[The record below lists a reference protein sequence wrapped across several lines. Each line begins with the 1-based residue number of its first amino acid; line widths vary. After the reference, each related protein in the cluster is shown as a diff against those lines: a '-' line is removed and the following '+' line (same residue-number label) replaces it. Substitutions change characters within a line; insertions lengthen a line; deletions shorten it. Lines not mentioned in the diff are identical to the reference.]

1 MNPILDAP
9 VTAEQKLEYAGF
21 WIRFVAY
28 VIDIIV
34 LTIVIGILALTFGV
48 AAVMA
53 ESFGLLIAIYLVF
66 FVLVYAYFSIMESSE
81 KQATLG
87 KMAVGIKVGDMNG
100 NRITTMNALGR
111 ALGKILSGMIL
122 YIGYIMVG
130 FDSKKQGL
138 HDKLAN
144 TVVYYAR

>member
-9 VTAEQKLEYAGF
+9 VVSEQKLEYAGF
-21 WIRFVAY
+21 WIRVVAY
-28 VIDIIV
+28 ILDIIV
-34 LTIVIGILALTFGV
+34 LSIVIGILAVTFG
-48 AAVMA
+48 AAAIMT
-53 ESFGLLIAIYLVF
+53 ENFGLLIVIYLMF
-66 FVLVYAYFSIMESSE
+66 FVLVYGYFTVMESSA

-87 KMAVGIKVGDMNG
+87 KMAVGIKVGDERG

-111 ALGKILSGMIL
+111 ALGKILSGLIL

-144 TVVYYAR
+144 TVVYYSR